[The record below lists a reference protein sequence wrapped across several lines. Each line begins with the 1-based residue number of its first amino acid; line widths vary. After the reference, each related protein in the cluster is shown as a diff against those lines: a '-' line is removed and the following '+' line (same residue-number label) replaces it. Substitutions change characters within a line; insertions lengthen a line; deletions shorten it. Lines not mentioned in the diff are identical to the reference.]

1 MAKKRKPFELKLDED
16 KRTDLA
22 LELAH
27 ALDDAMAARSAKDS
41 DIRYWHTLYEQ
52 GRTRTAKNSPWP
64 DAADLT
70 SYLGTFYVDTLRA
83 QIVETVMDDP
93 ICVVEGYG
101 DAEKTAPF
109 VEEFH
114 QWQAEAEGFQNV
126 FARSVHLGLIEPRG
140 VLEVYEDSI
149 KRPVRK
155 VIRAALQLNPLDG
168 SAMVDEKLKPLLQ
181 RKPDGSYIE
190 ATDPNMPSAEVE
202 IDAWEAVCRGPR
214 ERTIAY
220 RDYLQLPGHASEK
233 AEVWGHFKRFYRRL
247 DQLQERVE
255 AGIYD
260 KEAVEALG
268 ADDERASETTLA
280 GDPIGVAAK
289 DGDRVEKE
297 LWEGMILRDL
307 DGKGPRWFVVTLSK
321 DKQVILRLQYDDVG
335 MPRFFSLVP
344 FPRPNSTEGYSYIG
358 HKLITAIE
366 EDTAWRNL
374 DADDASMQL
383 QLPLKRKTTSTWDP
397 DAEPLGPKA
406 VMTVREMGEVEFLQR
421 QPNTGVAGERIERNW
436 RGAER
441 LSMINDA
448 AAGVTSENQRT
459 LGEIQLITNQSR
471 GRVKEAIKNVQETV
485 EEIYQVRHVM
495 WKRALADLGSEGMQ
509 APPSVVQNL
518 RSRLMPMPGLP
529 ADPNVPSQAAGM
541 PGQMPGQMP
550 GMPPGMPPP
559 QGMPGLPMPQQTV
572 PVQAGF
578 GLEARAPDITA
589 QLTDLRF
596 TAQMMEGSF
605 RFKPKGSVENADRNR
620 QRYDAGQ
627 GFMQIA
633 NVAKV
638 NPMVAM
644 LLSTP
649 QAAKAMVEQWV
660 RLYNVPDKQAF
671 LGSEAMAA
679 MQQMMQAQ
687 MMQQTMAPPGAA
699 PAPNGPPQPKPP
711 QPGAPA

>member
-16 KRTDLA
+16 ARTDLA
-22 LELAH
+22 LELSL
-27 ALDDAMAARSAKDS
+27 ALTDAIAVRSAKDA
-41 DIRYWHTLYEQ
+41 DVTYWHTLYEQ
-52 GRTRTAKNSPWP
+52 GRTRNATNSPWP

-126 FARSVHLGLIEPRG
+126 FARAAHLSLIEPRG

-155 VIRAALQLNPLDG
+155 VIRAALQLNPMDG
-168 SAMVDEKLKPLLQ
+168 SAMVDEKLKPMLQ

-190 ATDPNMPSAEVE
+190 ATDPNIPSAEVE
-202 IDAWEAVCRGPR
+202 IDSWESVCRGPR

-220 RDYLQLPGHASEK
+220 RDYLQLPGHATEK

-247 DQLQERVE
+247 DQLKERVE

-260 KEAVEALG
+260 KEAVDDLG
-268 ADDERASETTLA
+268 ADDERPSETTLA

-289 DGDRVEKE
+289 DGSDRIEKE

-307 DGKGPRWFVVTLSK
+307 DGKGPRWYVVTLNIT
-321 DKQVILRLQYDDVG
+321 KQVILRLQYDDVG
-335 MPRFFSLVP
+335 MPRYFSLVP

-366 EDTAWRNL
+366 EDTAWRNM

-383 QLPLKRKTTSTWDP
+383 QLPIKRKTTSLWDP

-406 VMTVREMGEVEFLQR
+406 VMTVREMGEVEFMTR
-421 QPNTGVAGERIERNW
+421 QPNNGVAAERIERNW

-441 LSMINDA
+441 LSGINDA

-471 GRVKEAIKNVQETV
+471 GRMKEAVKNIQETV

-495 WKRALADLGSEGMQ
+495 WKRALAEMGTEGMA

-518 RSRLMPMPGLP
+518 RTRLMPMPGLP
-529 ADPNVPSQAAGM
+529 ADPSVPSQAPGMPGM

-550 GMPPGMPPP
+550 P
-559 QGMPGLPMPQQTV
+559 QGMPTPQQSV

-589 QLTDLRF
+589 QLSDLRF

-687 MMQQTMAPPGAA
+687 MLQQTLAPPSGEQGQPGA
-699 PAPNGPPQPKPP
+699 PPPNKPP